1 MIAFVLIAYA
11 VCAYGFCNMLIFARG
26 PFGIFEKWRNFTHS
40 ISDGLGEL
48 FTCPM
53 CLSTWCGIFFSV
65 INTLCVPSVAFT
77 PFNII
82 FGVGNCVWLTILM
95 DMGFTSGIVWLL
107 HQLEEMM
114 ERVGNYEEVVDGE
127 DIKADIEKDD
137 GLK

>member
-1 MIAFVLIAYA
+1 
-11 VCAYGFCNMLIFARG
+11 
-26 PFGIFEKWRNFTHS
+26 
-40 ISDGLGEL
+40 
-48 FTCPM
+48 
-53 CLSTWCGIFFSV
+53 
-65 INTLCVPSVAFT
+65 
-77 PFNII
+77 
-82 FGVGNCVWLTILM
+82 M